1 MRTTVELNDDLVLQT
16 MQLSQISSMEELVRT
31 ALYEF
36 LRKLKKRELAALRG
50 NIEWEGD
57 LDQMRTAPNE
67 WFADW

>member
-67 WFADW
+67 